1 MAIIEVCKYN
11 GGPDVFAWKYPS
23 EELGTWT
30 QLIVNESQEA
40 ILYSNGQALDVFATG
55 RHIVS
60 TDNIPLLNKIINL
73 PPGDRLPFIAEVW
86 YINKAYTIDIKW
98 GTPSPIQ
105 LHDPRYKVLV
115 PLRSFGQFGIKV
127 SDSKRF
133 LSKLAGSLPGFDKEN
148 VLKFFR
154 GIYLAKFTESVSSY
168 LVKNEISVLE
178 ISVNMDDLSEYL
190 KEKFLPT
197 LDEYG
202 ISLLNFQINNVNVP
216 EDDPVVKKLN
226 AALIKRAEMEI
237 LGHDNIQEQ
246 SSDTP
251 GDSGEDHELTQPE
264 LTETGVEIETNLNAA
279 GETADEIDE
288 PTHGTSLVK
297 NCGGCGAEIN
307 IKQKFCH
314 KCGKDFREDI

>member
-40 ILYSNGQALDVFATG
+40 ILYLSGQAFDVFAAG
-55 RHIVS
+55 RHILS
-60 TDNIPLLNKIINL
+60 TDNIPLLNKTINL
-73 PPGDRLPFIAEVW
+73 PSGDRLPFTAEVW

-98 GTPSPIQ
+98 GTPTPVQ
-105 LHDPRYKVLV
+105 LHDPRYKMLV
-115 PLRSFGQFGIKV
+115 PLRSFGQFGIKINE
-127 SDSKRF
+127 SKRF
-133 LSKLAGSLPGFDKEN
+133 LSKLAGSLPEFDKEN

-154 GIYLAKFTESVSSY
+154 GICLTKFTESVSSY
-168 LVKNEISVLE
+168 LVKNDISVLE
-178 ISVNMDDLSEYL
+178 ISVKMNELSEYL
-190 KEKFLPT
+190 KEKFLPI

-202 ISLLNFQINNVNVP
+202 INLLNFQINNVNVP

-226 AALIKRAEMEI
+226 AALVKRAEMEI

-246 SSDTP
+246 SPDTP
-251 GDSGEDHELTQPE
+251 DDSGKAHELTQTE
-264 LTETGVEIETNLNAA
+264 LTETGVEV
-279 GETADEIDE
+279 E
-288 PTHGTSLVK
+288 PDDPTENGTSLVK